1 MSKILK
7 SYIVSQ
13 VSLIVPDLSPAHEE
27 RFRSVME
34 EIDQLL
40 EKKSKDLEIDPDTL
54 KKTSIEEGFKAGYQ
68 QGFELGQKE
77 GFEKG
82 YSEGYKEGVKKGEKQ
97 AKEKLLVV
105 EEELKRE
112 YTQKLSKL
120 ETLLESLAE
129 EKERVILN
137 LDKEILNLAL
147 AIAKKLV
154 LKEIQVDKDLTLNL
168 IREALKYVAEGIE
181 IKIKLNPEEMSYLEK
196 EILREINP
204 SAKVVFEPDPGV
216 NKGSFF
222 IETPLGVVD
231 GTLERRWEKLLE
243 TLFNHEG

>member
-7 SYIVSQ
+7 SHIVSQ

-27 RFRSVME
+27 RFRSVIE
-34 EIDQLL
+34 EIEQVL
-40 EKKSKDLEIDPDTL
+40 ERKSKDLEIDSDTL
-54 KKTSIEEGFKAGYQ
+54 RKTSIEEGFKAGYQ

-82 YSEGYKEGVKKGEKQ
+82 YAEGYKEGMKRGEKQ
-97 AKEKLLVV
+97 LEERLLVL

-112 YTQKLSKL
+112 YAQKLSQL
-120 ETLLESLAE
+120 ETLLESLIK
-129 EKERVILN
+129 EKERVVLN
-137 LDKEILNLAL
+137 LDKEVLNLAL

-154 LKEIQVDKDLTLNL
+154 LKEIQVDRELTLNL
-168 IREALKYVAEGIE
+168 IREALRYVAEGIE
-181 IKIKLNPEEMSYLEK
+181 IRIKLNPEEMSYLEK
-196 EILREINP
+196 EILGEINP

-216 NKGSFF
+216 TKGSFF

-231 GTLERRWEKLLE
+231 GTLEKRWEKLLE
-243 TLFNHEG
+243 TLSNHEG